1 MKYDIDLILLS
12 SKIAIFT
19 FIITSPFYNVAET
32 FAFANNII
40 VKVLFLAL
48 IVGVT
53 FIDLQLAIL
62 LAIAFFILMMNLN
75 NNVVINATAP
85 APAYAYAHSP
95 AAYSDAVTPYFDSED
110 DGSFGASITVPPVPL
125 PPDHIPET
133 NSEHVM
139 QTMYEFPPAQCDT
152 PHEANDSYMNETI
165 MTYYLD
171 EKIKPYEDFISQLTN
186 EELLDAVSNGAYIG
200 A

>member
-1 MKYDIDLILLS
+1 
-12 SKIAIFT
+12 
-19 FIITSPFYNVAET
+19 
-32 FAFANNII
+32 
-40 VKVLFLAL
+40 
-48 IVGVT
+48 
-53 FIDLQLAIL
+53 
-62 LAIAFFILMMNLN
+62 MMNLN
-75 NNVVINATAP
+75 NSVITNASLAP
-85 APAYAYAHSP
+85 SSAHLYAHSP
-95 AAYSDAVTPYFDSED
+95 AAYYDEAMVTPYVETD
-110 DGSFGASITVPPVPL
+110 DDYGASITVPPVPL
-125 PPDHIPET
+125 PPDHIPDV

-186 EELLDAVSNGAYIG
+186 EELLEAVSNGAYIG